1 MASHRFSIFARV
13 GLEMACACR
22 RLDGCRETGTMAE
35 RKARCERRRGEAEVE
50 GVRSWDRRRA
60 ERSIVT
66 AEWRVVGWWL
76 ARGRSAPAVGADSV
90 ARAVL
95 VLVRDVMRENV
106 RCGFQWQ
113 L

>member
-1 MASHRFSIFARV
+1 
-13 GLEMACACR
+13 
-22 RLDGCRETGTMAE
+22 
-35 RKARCERRRGEAEVE
+35 VE

-76 ARGRSAPAVGADSV
+76 ARGRSAPAIGADSV